1 MITGDSDA
9 SKKFYR
15 TVIILYPFKANVG
28 SLWMGEQGQ
37 EKCERWNWK
46 EPNFV
51 RSVRIKTASV
61 WSCWSFSLPPF
72 SFWLCLSYFLRA
84 RVAVHSHSVAV
95 YSHPCFLFRARFAI
109 FEKQAG
115 RCTMGCKER
124 GLPYL
129 RAGACRRNRISRDR
143 KLLLSGKILRTGFS
157 VQQFHIC
164 ASRGFLTLMAAKAIN
179 GH

>member
-1 MITGDSDA
+1 MIARDSDA

-84 RVAVHSHSVAV
+84 RWLCTATQWRCTATLAS
-95 YSHPCFLFRARFAI
+95 YSRARFAI
-109 FEKQAG
+109 FEKQTG
-115 RCTMGCKER
+115 RCTMGCKDW

-129 RAGACRRNRISRDR
+129 RAGACRRNWISRDR
-143 KLLLSGKILRTGFS
+143 KLLLSGKILRTGFP